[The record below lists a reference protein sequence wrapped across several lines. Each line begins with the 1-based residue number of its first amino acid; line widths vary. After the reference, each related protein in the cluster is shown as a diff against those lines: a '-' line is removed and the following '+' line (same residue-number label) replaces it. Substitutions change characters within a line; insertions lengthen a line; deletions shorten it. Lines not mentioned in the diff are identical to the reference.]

1 MGQGLG
7 VRGRG
12 ALGVHSLGVGGRE
25 ALGGHGVGRK
35 EAGLPQHLSVSFQ
48 ALTTG

>member
-1 MGQGLG
+1 MGQSLG

-12 ALGVHSLGVGGRE
+12 ALG
-25 ALGGHGVGRK
+25 GHGVERK
-35 EAGLPQHLSVSFQ
+35 EAGLPQHLRVSLQ